1 MVGYQN
7 DAININNEKKHLTLA
22 PVLFI
27 WKYQRS
33 IWNTR
38 ISCFSAGNQIRF
50 GKNLT
55 VFRGGSLYLTSR
67 TSGHCLLKG
76 EVRSA
81 RILERANIELIV
93 KQKDTLLCTGN
104 CMFLLLL
111 LLRTIWFC
119 YLKGGRGHI
128 YFHLSFGRSVCLSVG
143 WSFCFLALILS
154 APYLFTPFAWKL
166 PKLSVVVALTKA
178 KV

>member
-7 DAININNEKKHLTLA
+7 DDININNEKKHLTLA

-33 IWNTR
+33 IFKNTR

-55 VFRGGSLYLTSR
+55 LFRGGSLYLTSR

-93 KQKDTLLCTGN
+93 TQKDTLLCTGN
-104 CMFLLLL
+104 RMFLLLL

-119 YLKGGRGHI
+119 YLKGGRAG
-128 YFHLSFGRSVCLSVG
+128 SFLFSSVVWSVG
-143 WSFCFLALILS
+143 LYVGRLVVLFSFH
-154 APYLFTPFAWKL
+154 PFCLK
-166 PKLSVVVALTKA
+166 VTKTQCSGCLNQGQGL
-178 KV
+178 KP

>member
-1 MVGYQN
+1 M
-7 DAININNEKKHLTLA
+7 
-22 PVLFI
+22 
-27 WKYQRS
+27 
-33 IWNTR
+33 
-38 ISCFSAGNQIRF
+38 
-50 GKNLT
+50 
-55 VFRGGSLYLTSR
+55 FRDGSLYLTSR

-81 RILERANIELIV
+81 RILERANIKLIV

-111 LLRTIWFC
+111 LLRMIWFC
-119 YLKGGRGHI
+119 YLKWGRGHF

-154 APYLFTPFAWKL
+154 PFHPFAWKL
-166 PKLSVVVALTKA
+166 PKLSVVVAFKIEWPLYISMLRGQRPRFIAQILSAQYGYIAQWLPIERWMTLKNI
-178 KV
+178 